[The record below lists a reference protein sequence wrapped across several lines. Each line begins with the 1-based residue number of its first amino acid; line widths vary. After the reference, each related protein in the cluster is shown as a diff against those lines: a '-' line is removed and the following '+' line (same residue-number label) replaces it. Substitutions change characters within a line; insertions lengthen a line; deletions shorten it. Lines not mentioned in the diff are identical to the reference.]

1 MQFPALLLLL
11 LLPPPPPIPPP
22 RFKPLLSR
30 CSLYRYTAASI
41 RVVQMGEKVKLNM
54 TCTLQVLKKSAA
66 GLYEQ
71 VESS

>member
-1 MQFPALLLLL
+1 
-11 LLPPPPPIPPP
+11 
-22 RFKPLLSR
+22 
-30 CSLYRYTAASI
+30 LYRYTAASI